1 MRLCT
6 NQVFSWLSIRVS
18 ARDSFIG
25 RSTASIR
32 NRHMQAPRAK
42 SVADALATRVNAVG
56 SALQS
61 PTVVPVKLGGQNT
74 YFDAPTSEAT

>member
-1 MRLCT
+1 
-6 NQVFSWLSIRVS
+6 
-18 ARDSFIG
+18 
-25 RSTASIR
+25 
-32 NRHMQAPRAK
+32 MQAPRAK